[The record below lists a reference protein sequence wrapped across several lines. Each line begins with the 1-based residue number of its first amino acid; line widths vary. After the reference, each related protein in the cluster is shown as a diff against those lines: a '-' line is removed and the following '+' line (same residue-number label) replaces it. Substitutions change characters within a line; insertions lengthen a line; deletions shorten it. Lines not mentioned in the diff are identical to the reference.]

1 MNKKKLTYNEIK
13 KIDKESYTYKKIEV
27 NGYEILIDEKLRPT
41 KIYKMVLELLEK
53 MDYVKENN
61 INLNLNDYTIL
72 LFIKYFTDI
81 PVPDELEK
89 QIIVYEYLI
98 DNGFLE
104 KIMINFP
111 KDELKKIV
119 DLANNFK
126 EGYKQLAIDPNF
138 MNSLLQL

>member
-1 MNKKKLTYNEIK
+1 MSKKKLTYNEIK
-13 KIDKESYTYKKIEV
+13 RIDKENYTQKKIEV

-41 KIYKMVLELLEK
+41 KIYKMMIELLEK
-53 MDYVKENN
+53 MDYAKENN
-61 INLNLNDYTIL
+61 INLNLSDYTIL

-81 PVPDELEK
+81 PIPDELEK
-89 QIIVYEYLI
+89 QIVVYEYLI

-104 KIMINFP
+104 KIMVNFP

-126 EGYKQLAIDPNF
+126 EGYKQLATDPNF
-138 MNSLLQL
+138 INTLLQL